1 VHFAFT
7 EDQELLRT
15 TTRKFLEQRQP
26 ISAVREHIE
35 DDATFDRAVW
45 TEGAQ
50 LGWFA
55 FLVPEGHDGGSITS
69 QPIVDLV
76 AVSEELGRQLNPGPV
91 LETNVVADVIAR
103 NGTAGQQ
110 QSFLGP
116 IARGEC
122 VATWCVS
129 GDGTIGV
136 DAISVAATVSGNTMR
151 LDGTA
156 CFVRDAHVADLL
168 LVSVRSAEGPTLVL
182 LPMPCVG
189 VVVRVLKGLDLTRRL
204 CEVQFNGVEV
214 DGTNV
219 IGELSKAAP
228 VIDRALQLAT
238 VIQSAESTGASAHL
252 FETTVQYTKDRVQ
265 FGRAIGS
272 FQAIKHRLANLA
284 VTLESLRAMSRYA
297 ALALADDMVDRDE
310 AIASAGSYVREA
322 SSFITG
328 ESMQLHGGIGFTWE
342 HDVHLFQRRAKTD
355 EGLYGEPSDH
365 RERLCALLEVR
376 IPARA
381 EGAH

>member
-1 VHFAFT
+1 MHFAFT
-7 EDQELLRT
+7 EDQELLRS

-26 ISAVREHIE
+26 ISVVRERIE
-35 DDATFDRAVW
+35 SDVTFDRSVW
-45 TEGAQ
+45 AEGVQ

-55 FLVPEGHDGGSITS
+55 FLVPESQDGGSITS

-91 LETNVVADVIAR
+91 LETNLVADVLAC
-103 NGTAGQQ
+103 NGTAEQQ
-110 QSFLGP
+110 ARFLGP

-129 GDGTIGV
+129 GDGTIDPNAV
-136 DAISVAATVSGNTMR
+136 AVAATAAGNTMR
-151 LDGTA
+151 LDGRA

-168 LVSVRSAEGPTLVL
+168 LVSVTSSEGPTLL
-182 LPMPCVG
+182 LVPMPCDG
-189 VVVRVLKGLDLTRRL
+189 VTIRVLKGLDLTRRL
-204 CEVQFNGVEV
+204 CSVEFNGVEV
-214 DGTNV
+214 DGADI
-219 IGELSKAAP
+219 IGTPGTAAP
-228 VIDRALQLAT
+228 MIARALQLAT
-238 VIQSAESTGASAHL
+238 VIQSAESTGASEHL
-252 FETTVQYTKDRVQ
+252 FEATVQYTKDRVQ

-272 FQAIKHRLANLA
+272 FQAIKHRLANMA

-297 ALALADDMVDRDE
+297 ALALADDTPDRDE
-310 AIASAGSYVREA
+310 AVASAGSSVREA
-322 SSFITG
+322 SSFLTG

-365 RERLCALLEVR
+365 RERLCSLLEARV
-376 IPARA
+376 PARA

>member
-7 EDQELLRT
+7 EDQELLRS

-26 ISAVREHIE
+26 IGAVRERIE
-35 DDATFDRAVW
+35 SDVTLDRAVW
-45 TEGAQ
+45 AEGAQ

-55 FLVPEGHDGGSITS
+55 FLVPEEHDGGSITS
-69 QPIVDLV
+69 QPIIDLV

-91 LETNVVADVIAR
+91 LETNVVADVLAR
-103 NGTAGQQ
+103 SGTADQQ
-110 QSFLGP
+110 HRFLGP

-122 VATWCVS
+122 VATWCMS
-129 GDGTIGV
+129 GDGTTHN
-136 DAISVAATVSGNTMR
+136 DAIAVVATAVGNTVR
-151 LDGTA
+151 LDGSA

-182 LPMPCVG
+182 VSMPFSG
-189 VVVRVLKGLDLTRRL
+189 VTVRVLKGLDLTRRL
-204 CEVQFNGVEV
+204 CEVTFNGVEV
-214 DGTNV
+214 DATDI
-219 IGELSKAAP
+219 IGAPATAAP
-228 VIDRALQLAT
+228 LIDRALQLAT
-238 VIQSAESTGASAHL
+238 VLQSAESTGASEHL

-297 ALALADDMVDRDE
+297 ALALADEMVDRDE
-310 AIASAGSYVREA
+310 AVASAGSYVREA
-322 SSFITG
+322 SSFLTG
-328 ESMQLHGGIGFTWE
+328 ESVQLHGGIGFTWE

-365 RERLCALLEVR
+365 RERLCALIEARV
-376 IPARA
+376 PTRA
-381 EGAH
+381 EGGH